1 MKYKHP
7 AQSFLKLASQKES
20 LKRALRVAILVG
32 IILNIINNPSL
43 FQFSIEGINVY
54 RVFFTF
60 LVPFC
65 VSLYSSILAN
75 RKKCPETVDIK
86 IIKNNEQN

>member
-1 MKYKHP
+1 MENTPKK
-7 AQSFLKLASQKES
+7 QKFLKLASQRES
-20 LKRALRVAILVG
+20 LKRALRVAVLVG

-43 FQFSIEGINVY
+43 FKFSTEGINIY
-54 RVFFTF
+54 RVLLTF

-75 RKKCPETVDIK
+75 RKKCPEATAH
-86 IIKNNEQN
+86 

>member
-1 MKYKHP
+1 MEKTIRKE
-7 AQSFLKLASQKES
+7 SFLKPASQKDS

-43 FQFSIEGINVY
+43 FQLSTDGINVY
-54 RVFFTF
+54 GVLLTF

-65 VSLYSSILAN
+65 VPLYSPVLAN
-75 RKKCPETVDIK
+75 RKKCLETS
-86 IIKNNEQN
+86 

>member
-1 MKYKHP
+1 MENKREK
-7 AQSFLKLASQKES
+7 QSILKLASQKES

-43 FQFSIEGINVY
+43 FKLSTEGINIY
-54 RVFFTF
+54 RVLLTF

-65 VSLYSSILAN
+65 VSLYSSVLAN
-75 RKKCPETVDIK
+75 RKKCPDSTAH
-86 IIKNNEQN
+86 